1 MANNDLNKTLAQ
13 IHEQLLGDVLKD
25 LKDKEKR
32 TPNLMRVALDILKHN
47 NITAVNTPGSPLN
60 KLEETLSSLPSDDEF
75 MSLDSFQKV
84 VNIRDKK

>member
-75 MSLDSFQKV
+75 MSLDDVQNVLPMRK
-84 VNIRDKK
+84 RQ

>member
-47 NITAVNTPGSPLN
+47 NITAVNTPGSALN
-60 KLEETLSSLPSDDEF
+60 KLEKTLESIPSDDEF
-75 MSLDSFQKV
+75 MSLDDVQNVLPMRK
-84 VNIRDKK
+84 RQ